1 MMRAQTETWCQ
12 ADGHADY
19 ALFEDF
25 NAWIDEGDVD
35 LELPLLRKL
44 SEVGLSQPSK
54 AFFAG
59 DREAYEQAL
68 QAFRDER
75 RREALS
81 RDHFVETFGEEDGVH
96 WFERNEQRF
105 DQLVE
110 CLSTQEVVPF
120 VGAGISS
127 DGGFPT
133 WSNHLKT
140 QGRTAGIPPAQIN
153 AWLEQGQYEEVIAHI
168 EQVRGRA
175 TFEQEI
181 RDAFSKRGTIRDI
194 TLLVSEMFSDTL
206 ITTNYDRLLEQV
218 YDTGARGVKVINGVT
233 AMELPDPEKVTIIKI
248 HGDFKD
254 PAHCILGKT
263 QYDQAYGQPALD
275 LQKPVPKILKRYY
288 SNNSLL
294 FLGCSLRQDRTLQVF
309 QATKAE
315 AGDHA
320 FPQHFA
326 FEQIPEKLEDLLARN
341 SELLLLG
348 ITPIWFPKGQ
358 YDQVESLLR
367 HARNEL
373 NFLKARTEKM

>member
-1 MMRAQTETWCQ
+1 MSGPAETWCQ
-12 ADGHADY
+12 TDGHADY

-25 NAWIDEGDVD
+25 NALIDEGEVY
-35 LELPLLRKL
+35 LESPLLRKL
-44 SEVGLSQPSK
+44 GTVGLSQPSK

-75 RREALS
+75 RREVLS
-81 RDHFVETFGEEDGVH
+81 RDHFFETYGEEDGAH

-110 CLSTQEVVPF
+110 CLSAQEVVPL

-140 QGRTAGIPPAQIN
+140 QGRTAGIPADLIK
-153 AWLEQGQYEEVIAHI
+153 AWLDQGQYEDVIAHI
-168 EQVRGRA
+168 EQLRGRP

-181 RDAFSKRGTIRDI
+181 RDTFGKRGSIRDI

-218 YDTGARGVKVINGVT
+218 YDTGARGVQVINGVT
-233 AMELPDPEKVTIIKI
+233 AMERPDSDKVTIIKI

-263 QYDQAYGQPALD
+263 QYDQAYGEQALD
-275 LQKPVPKILKRYY
+275 LQRPVPKILKQYY
-288 SNNSLL
+288 TNNNLL
-294 FLGCSLRQDRTLQVF
+294 FLGCSLRNDRTLQVF

-315 AGDHA
+315 AGDYA

-326 FEQIPEKLEDLLARN
+326 FEQAPTELEHLQARN
-341 SELLLLG
+341 SELLLWG

-358 YDQVESLLR
+358 YDKVERLLR

-373 NFLKARTEKM
+373 NYLKARTDKK

>member
-1 MMRAQTETWCQ
+1 MSAQADTWCQ
-12 ADGHADY
+12 TDGHADY

-25 NAWIDEGDVD
+25 NAWIDEGEVD

-44 SEVGLSQPSK
+44 GEVGLSQPSK

-75 RREALS
+75 RREVLS
-81 RDHFVETFGEEDGVH
+81 RDHFLEAFGEEDGAH

-105 DQLVE
+105 DQLVD
-110 CLSTQEVVPF
+110 CLSAQEVVPF

-140 QGRTAGIPPAQIN
+140 QGRTAGIPSDQIK
-153 AWLEQGQYEEVIAHI
+153 AWLEQGRYEEVIAHI
-168 EQVRGRA
+168 EQVRGRP

-181 RDAFSKRGTIRDI
+181 RDAFGKRGSIRNI

-263 QYDQAYGQPALD
+263 QYDQAYGEPALD

-288 SNNSLL
+288 TSNNLL
-294 FLGCSLRQDRTLQVF
+294 FLGCSLRNDRTLQVF

-315 AGDHA
+315 AGDYA

-326 FEQIPEKLEDLLARN
+326 FEQIPEKLEDLCARN

-373 NFLKARTEKM
+373 NYLRARADKK

>member
-1 MMRAQTETWCQ
+1 MSGPAETWCQ
-12 ADGHADY
+12 VDGHADY

-44 SEVGLSQPSK
+44 GEVGLSQPSK

-59 DREAYEQAL
+59 DREAYEQAF

-75 RREALS
+75 RREVLS
-81 RDHFVETFGEEDGVH
+81 RDHFLEVFGEEDGAH

-105 DQLVE
+105 DQLVKR
-110 CLSTQEVVPF
+110 LSAQEVVPF
-120 VGAGISS
+120 VGAGIST

-140 QGRTAGIPPAQIN
+140 QGRTSGIPPGQIK
-153 AWLEQGQYEEVIAHI
+153 AWLDQGQYEEVIAHI
-168 EQVRGRA
+168 EQLRGRP

-181 RDAFSKRGTIRDI
+181 RDAFGKRGSIRDI

-206 ITTNYDRLLEQV
+206 ITTNYDSLLEQV
-218 YDTGARGVKVINGVT
+218 YDTGGRSVQVINGVT
-233 AMELPDPEKVTIIKI
+233 AMALPDPEKIIIIKI
-248 HGDFKD
+248 HGDFND

-263 QYDQAYGQPALD
+263 QYDQAYGEPTLD
-275 LQKPVPKILKRYY
+275 LHKPVPKILTRYY
-288 SNNSLL
+288 TNNSLL
-294 FLGCSLRQDRTLQVF
+294 FLGCSLRNDRTLQVF

-315 AGDHA
+315 AGDYP

-326 FEQIPEKLEDLLARN
+326 FEQAPEKLEDLQARN
-341 SELLLLG
+341 SELLKWG
-348 ITPIWFPKGQ
+348 ITPIWFPAGQ
-358 YDQVESLLR
+358 YDKVESLLR

-373 NFLKARTEKM
+373 NYLKARVNKK

>member
-1 MMRAQTETWCQ
+1 MSGPAETWCH

-25 NAWIDEGDVD
+25 NAWIDEGEAD
-35 LELPLLRKL
+35 LEFPQLRKL
-44 SEVGLSQPSK
+44 GQVGLSQPSK

-75 RREALS
+75 RREVLS
-81 RDHFVETFGEEDGVH
+81 RDHLLETFGEDDGAH
-96 WFERNEQRF
+96 WFERNELRF

-110 CLSTQEVVPF
+110 CLSAHEVVPF
-120 VGAGISS
+120 VGAGVSS

-140 QGRTAGIPPAQIN
+140 QGRTAGIPPDQIKV
-153 AWLEQGQYEEVIAHI
+153 WLDQGQYEEVIAHI
-168 EQVRGRA
+168 EKLRGRP

-181 RDAFSKRGTIRDI
+181 RDAFGKRGSIGDI

-218 YDTGARGVKVINGVT
+218 YDTGARGVQVINGVT
-233 AMELPDPEKVTIIKI
+233 AMERPDPDKVTIIKI
-248 HGDFKD
+248 HGNFKD

-263 QYDQAYGQPALD
+263 QYDQAYGDPALD

-288 SNNSLL
+288 TNNSLL
-294 FLGCSLRQDRTLQVF
+294 FLGCSLRNDRTLRVF

-315 AGDHA
+315 AGDYA

-326 FEQIPEKLEDLLARN
+326 FEQAPEKLEDLRSRN
-341 SELLLLG
+341 SELLLWG

-358 YDQVESLLR
+358 YDKVESLLR

-373 NFLKARTEKM
+373 NYLKARAEKT